1 MRAKKQNRVMQA
13 FKINHGQSGYTVL
26 EVMVT
31 CAVISVI
38 AGVVIPAVY
47 HEYEKARLSSCL
59 SELGGMRAVAYDLGN
74 GRYIP
79 TPEQFWGEGYPNAE
93 EGEYYYIVDAEDA
106 NKGHGNDLDNCDE
119 DNPGASIENR
129 TCLSMKFAVFCNHDH
144 GSLGKY
150 CYATDIDQP
159 TVVALDGSNDPG
171 YHDQLGLP
179 QGEDPAPQGKEPK
192 TKKK

>member
-13 FKINHGQSGYTVL
+13 FKINHGQSGFTVL

-31 CAVISVI
+31 VAVVSVI

-47 HEYEKARLSSCL
+47 HEYERARLASCF
-59 SELGGMRAVAYDLGN
+59 SELNGMKAVAYDLGN

-79 TPEQFWGEGYPNAE
+79 TPEQFWNEGFPSAG

-119 DNPGASIENR
+119 DNPGASLANR
-129 TCLSMKFAVFCNHDH
+129 TCLSMKFAVFCTHNH
-144 GSLGKY
+144 GSLGRY
-150 CYATDIDQP
+150 CYATDVDPP
-159 TVVALDGSNDPG
+159 TAVTGDDDDPG
-171 YHDQLGLP
+171 YHDQLGLD
-179 QGEDPAPQGKEPK
+179 QGEDPPPVGKEPK
-192 TKKK
+192 TRKK